1 MFAQSLPARCI
12 LFSVAVLGALVE
24 VAHAVPIMRDVYVP
38 HVTYPSTGAVWH
50 PGQTYKVIWYVVSDG
65 ITECSGSELRL
76 TSLGTLPT
84 PRSRSLTRRA
94 RFTSAR
100 GNTPRIVS
108 STALARFLPVN
119 SESAAILAKDFSIT
133 SGYVEFT
140 LPKVENGGDYRVV
153 CECLTTSFSA
163 TARLTL
169 RILVF
174 GDSGNFSDEFS
185 IME

>member
-1 MFAQSLPARCI
+1 M
-12 LFSVAVLGALVE
+12 
-24 VAHAVPIMRDVYVP
+24 
-38 HVTYPSTGAVWH
+38 
-50 PGQTYKVIWYVVSDG
+50 
-65 ITECSGSELRL
+65 
-76 TSLGTLPT
+76 
-84 PRSRSLTRRA
+84 
-94 RFTSAR
+94 
-100 GNTPRIVS
+100 
-108 STALARFLPVN
+108 PVN